1 MVSYLEPARARA
13 ATLLAALPLEGLWL
27 TPLVLPADYGP
38 ATVIFVS
45 AKPAQSAI
53 VKVRCRQDT
62 MDYDQLASFLEVAK
76 LQSFSRAAEKIFRTQ
91 PAISA
96 QVRLLEQECGEK
108 LFDRSGKKVLLTPA
122 GEILQRYADKML
134 GLHKEALQAIAELNQ
149 TPRGKLYMGANEA
162 TCLYVLPKTFFKF
175 KQLYPLV
182 QISIYRNFSH
192 KILQK
197 VQEGV
202 LDLGIVTLPQSAN
215 NMEVIPVFRD
225 EVQLVVPKNHPL
237 GKNKSVTLEEIS
249 HHPLILPKTGHTR
262 VVIDRLLRQY
272 RDHIQISME
281 LASVETIKKFVG
293 AGLGISLISRTYAQ
307 PEVLAGVLRLI
318 PLEGEKI
325 YRELGLVYRRDRYL
339 SLPAKVFI
347 DVVRESTKTPNS
359 VSSSTATNTI
369 R

>member
-1 MVSYLEPARARA
+1 
-13 ATLLAALPLEGLWL
+13 
-27 TPLVLPADYGP
+27 
-38 ATVIFVS
+38 
-45 AKPAQSAI
+45 
-53 VKVRCRQDT
+53 

-76 LQSFSRAAEKIFRTQ
+76 LQSFSRAAEKLFRTQ

-108 LFDRSGKKVLLTPA
+108 LFDRSGKKVLLTPG
-122 GEILQRYADKML
+122 GEILLRYAEKML
-134 GLHKEALQAIAELNQ
+134 DLHKEALQAIAELNQ

-162 TCLYVLPKTFFKF
+162 TCLYVVPKTFAKF

-197 VQEGV
+197 VQEGI
-202 LDLGIVTLPQSAN
+202 LDLGFVTLPQSAN
-215 NMEVIPVFRD
+215 NTEVIPVFRD

-237 GKNKSVTLEEIS
+237 AKNKSVTAEEIS
-249 HHPLILPKTGHTR
+249 HHPLILPKTGHMR
-262 VVIDRLLRQY
+262 VVIDRLLREY

-281 LASVETIKKFVG
+281 LASVEIIKKFVG
-293 AGLGISLISRTYAQ
+293 AGLGISLISRAYAQ
-307 PEVLAGVLRLI
+307 PEVTAGLLKLI

-347 DVVRESTKTPNS
+347 EVVRESTKAANS
-359 VSSSTATNTI
+359 ASSSTTTNTI

>member
-1 MVSYLEPARARA
+1 M
-13 ATLLAALPLEGLWL
+13 
-27 TPLVLPADYGP
+27 
-38 ATVIFVS
+38 
-45 AKPAQSAI
+45 
-53 VKVRCRQDT
+53 
-62 MDYDQLASFLEVAK
+62 
-76 LQSFSRAAEKIFRTQ
+76 FRTQ

-122 GEILQRYADKML
+122 GEILNRYAEKLL

-149 TPRGKLYMGANEA
+149 TPRGKLYIGANEA
-162 TCLYVLPKTFFKF
+162 TCLYVLPKTFARF

-197 VQEGV
+197 VQEGA
-202 LDLGIVTLPQSAN
+202 LDLGIVTLPLTAN
-215 NMEVIPVFRD
+215 NLEVIPVFRD
-225 EVQLVVPKNHPL
+225 EVQVVVPKSHPL
-237 GKNKSVTLEEIS
+237 AKHKSVTVEELA

-262 VVIDRLLRQY
+262 VVFDRLLRAH
-272 RDHIQISME
+272 RDHLQISME

-307 PEVLAGVLRLI
+307 PEVTASVLKLI
-318 PLEGEKI
+318 PLEGQKL

-339 SLPAKVFI
+339 SLPTKVFI
-347 DVVRESTKTPNS
+347 EVVRESTKASNS
-359 VSSSTATNTI
+359 GSSSTTNTGTI

>member
-1 MVSYLEPARARA
+1 
-13 ATLLAALPLEGLWL
+13 
-27 TPLVLPADYGP
+27 
-38 ATVIFVS
+38 
-45 AKPAQSAI
+45 
-53 VKVRCRQDT
+53 

-76 LQSFSRAAEKIFRTQ
+76 QQSFSRAAEKLFRTQ

-96 QVRLLEQECGEK
+96 QVRLIEQECGEK

-122 GEILQRYADKML
+122 GEILSRYAQKMM
-134 GLHKEALQAIAELNQ
+134 GLHKEVLEAIAELNQ
-149 TPRGKLYMGANEA
+149 TPRGRLYIGANEA
-162 TCLYVLPKTFFKF
+162 TCLYVLPKTFAKF

-192 KILQK
+192 KIVQK
-197 VQEGV
+197 VQENAV
-202 LDLGIVTLPQSAN
+202 DLGIVTLPQTAN

-225 EVQLVVPKNHPL
+225 EVQVVVPKNHVL
-237 GKNKSVTLEEIS
+237 AKSRSVTVEEVA

-262 VVIDRLLRQY
+262 VTIDRLFRAY

-307 PEVLAGVLRLI
+307 PEVAAGVLKLI
-318 PLEGEKI
+318 PLDGQKI
-325 YRELGLVYRRDRYL
+325 HRELGLIYRRDRYL

-347 DVVRESTKTPNS
+347 EVVRESTKAS
-359 VSSSTATNTI
+359 VPKSTSTTNTI

>member
-1 MVSYLEPARARA
+1 
-13 ATLLAALPLEGLWL
+13 
-27 TPLVLPADYGP
+27 
-38 ATVIFVS
+38 
-45 AKPAQSAI
+45 
-53 VKVRCRQDT
+53 

-76 LQSFSRAAEKIFRTQ
+76 LQSFSRAAEKLFRTQ

-122 GEILQRYADKML
+122 GEILCRYAEKLL
-134 GLHKEALQAIAELNQ
+134 GLQKEALQAIAELNQ
-149 TPRGKLYMGANEA
+149 TPRGKLYIGANEA
-162 TCLYVLPKTFFKF
+162 TCLYVLPRTFARFKH
-175 KQLYPLV
+175 LYPLV

-197 VQEGV
+197 VQEGAV
-202 LDLGIVTLPQSAN
+202 DLGIVTLPQTIN
-215 NMEVIPVFRD
+215 NMEVISVFRD
-225 EVQLVVPKNHPL
+225 EVQVVVPKNHPL
-237 GKNKSVTLEEIS
+237 AKNRSVTVEQMS
-249 HHPLILPKTGHTR
+249 QHPLILPKTGHTR
-262 VVIDRLLRQY
+262 VVIDRLLREY
-272 RDHIQISME
+272 RDHLQISME

-307 PEVLAGVLRLI
+307 PEVTAGLLKLI
-318 PLEGEKI
+318 PLDGQKI

-347 DVVRESTKTPNS
+347 DVVRESTKAPQPGPSPAT
-359 VSSSTATNTI
+359 TNTT

>member
-1 MVSYLEPARARA
+1 
-13 ATLLAALPLEGLWL
+13 
-27 TPLVLPADYGP
+27 
-38 ATVIFVS
+38 
-45 AKPAQSAI
+45 
-53 VKVRCRQDT
+53 

-122 GEILQRYADKML
+122 GEILRRYAEKMM

-215 NMEVIPVFRD
+215 NTEVIPVFRD

-237 GKNKSVTLEEIS
+237 AKNKSVTLEEIS

-262 VVIDRLLRQY
+262 VVIDRLLREY

-307 PEVLAGVLRLI
+307 PEVQAGVLRLI

-359 VSSSTATNTI
+359 VSSSTTTNTI